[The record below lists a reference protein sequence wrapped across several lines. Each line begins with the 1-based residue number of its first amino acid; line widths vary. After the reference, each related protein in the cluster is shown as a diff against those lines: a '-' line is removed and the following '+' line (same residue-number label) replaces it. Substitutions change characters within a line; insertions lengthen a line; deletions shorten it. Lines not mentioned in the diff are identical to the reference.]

1 MRKRALAIASMA
13 VFLGW
18 SAVTAAP
25 AQEISPEA
33 QQVVDYLLEDWQ
45 KQFRST
51 SIALAMENL
60 GMEPHDS
67 IRLEVGRHLRANA
80 SLARNLQFWGAN
92 NYILSNDEKRAAKYL
107 MGIQRADEPTPSL
120 AETSRDLDIPAE
132 DLTSRLRF
140 MAEAG
145 FLKQDSAQELG
156 FSLADGYERWGGPL
170 QHNFH
175 TVHAEGEK
183 PFDVW

>member
-1 MRKRALAIASMA
+1 MQKRFLVIVSL
-13 VFLGW
+13 VVILGW
-18 SAVTAAP
+18 GIATTAP

-33 QQVVDYLLEDWQ
+33 EQIVDYLLKDWQ

-51 SIALAMENL
+51 SIALAMNNL
-60 GMEPHDS
+60 GMEPDDS
-67 IRLEVGRHLRANA
+67 IRLEVGKHFRANA

-107 MGIQRADEPTPSL
+107 MGIERTEARTPNL
-120 AETSRDLDIPAE
+120 AEVSRALEIPAD
-132 DLTSRLRF
+132 DLTSRLKF
-140 MAEAG
+140 MADAG
-145 FLKQDSAQELG
+145 FLKQDSARELG
-156 FSLADGYERWGGPL
+156 FSLAEGYERWGGPL

-175 TVHAEGEK
+175 TLHVEGER

>member
-1 MRKRALAIASMA
+1 MQKRFFAMASLALA
-13 VFLGW
+13 LGW
-18 SAVTAAP
+18 GGVTRAP

-51 SIALAMENL
+51 SIALTMENL
-60 GMEPHDS
+60 GMEPDDS
-67 IRLEVGRHLRANA
+67 IRLEVGQHLRSHTN
-80 SLARNLQFWGAN
+80 LARNLQFWGAN

-107 MGIQRADEPTPSL
+107 IGIQQTEGRMPSL
-120 AETSRDLDIPAE
+120 DGASDALGIPAE
-132 DLTSRLRF
+132 DLASRLHF
-140 MAEAG
+140 MADAG
-145 FLKQDSAQELG
+145 FLKQDSAEELG
-156 FSLADGYERWGGPL
+156 FSLAEGYERWGGPL

-175 TVHAEGEK
+175 TVHVEGEQ

>member
-1 MRKRALAIASMA
+1 MQRKFLAIASLA
-13 VFLGW
+13 VVLGW
-18 SAVTAAP
+18 GVVKSAP

-51 SIALAMENL
+51 SIALAMNNL
-60 GMEPHDS
+60 GMEPDDL
-67 IRLEVGRHLRANA
+67 IRLEVGEHFRANA
-80 SLARNLQFWGAN
+80 NLARNLQFWGAN

-107 MGIQRADEPTPSL
+107 MGIERTEARTPDL
-120 AETSRDLDIPAE
+120 AEASRVLGIPVENLA
-132 DLTSRLRF
+132 SRLQF
-140 MAEAG
+140 MADAG
-145 FLKQDSAQELG
+145 FLKQDSDRELG
-156 FSLADGYERWGGPL
+156 FSLAEGYERWGGPL

-175 TVHAEGEK
+175 TLHVEGER